1 MSNHRKIDIE
11 SSELVSIEIE
21 RILSKIENLI
31 PSIDE
36 DNVSPVLLTSGFIQN
51 LHNSIVP
58 MVRLVWSG
66 ELTEDQFNEAMF
78 EDYKKNFILLLRLKG
93 YSFKDIVSG
102 IQDRDQ
108 ESAYLKAFEIFREE
122 IRELVGTLLNIQQ

>member
-11 SSELVSIEIE
+11 SSELARIEIE
-21 RILSKIENLI
+21 RILNKIENLI

-36 DNVSPVLLTSGFIQN
+36 DNISPVLLVSSFIQN
-51 LHNSIVP
+51 MHNNIVP
-58 MVRLVWSG
+58 MVRLVRSG
-66 ELTEDQFNEAMF
+66 GLTEDQFNEAMF
-78 EDYKKNFILLLRLKG
+78 DDYKENFILLLRLKG

-102 IQDRDQ
+102 IQDGDQ

-122 IRELVGTLLNIQQ
+122 IRELVGILLNIEQ